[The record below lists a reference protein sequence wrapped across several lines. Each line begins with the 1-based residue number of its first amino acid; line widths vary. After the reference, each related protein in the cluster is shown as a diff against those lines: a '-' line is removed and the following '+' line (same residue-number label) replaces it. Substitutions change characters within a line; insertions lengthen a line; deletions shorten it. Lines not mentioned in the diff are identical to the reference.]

1 MLLKLV
7 FILSTCV
14 LMYVYVY
21 YAFVSFS
28 VISPSH
34 FVPLHSMSLCF
45 LVLCLLL
52 KVMEGTPIPQ
62 TPQPSPALGTPP
74 PSQRFQVGDTV
85 QIFQGTGP
93 GVPGKKTIQF
103 IGTVVGYNN
112 DKG

>member
-1 MLLKLV
+1 
-7 FILSTCV
+7 
-14 LMYVYVY
+14 
-21 YAFVSFS
+21 
-28 VISPSH
+28 
-34 FVPLHSMSLCF
+34 
-45 LVLCLLL
+45 
-52 KVMEGTPIPQ
+52 MEGTPIPQ

-74 PSQRFQVGDTV
+74 SSQRFQVGDTV